1 MKHEPMGDI
10 MAFSLRAVF
19 NEAVEIG
26 KAAVRMVNDFVAPAQ
41 EHAFT
46 GGSSVHLASAFAAQE
61 ARAIARSAPVMDGI
75 KKGSPFGN
83 AR

>member
-1 MKHEPMGDI
+1 

-26 KAAVRMVNDFVAPAQ
+26 KAAARLLVGPAQ
-41 EHAFT
+41 EHAYSS
-46 GGSSVHLASAFAAQE
+46 GSHVNLGSTFAGHEIRAAARLAPAQSE
-61 ARAIARSAPVMDGI
+61 GI